1 MTEPSQLDL
10 GHLRGWIGRAEEA
23 SDLVTARM
31 VMGLLATIAE
41 AAPEPVDGAEAPL
54 TAHWC
59 LAPPIVPMAQLGL
72 DGHPARGGFLPPT
85 PLPRRMW
92 AGGRLEFHD
101 RLRVG
106 DTVTRRSVIRDV
118 TAKQGRSGTLCFVTV
133 DHDIATGRG
142 LAIRERQDIVYR
154 DAEPPRGGNADPKA
168 DAAQSA
174 RPVTAAVAPEAE
186 WRRTLPCSPVLLFR
200 YSALT
205 FNGHRIHYD
214 RSYCRDEE
222 SYPGLVV
229 HGPLQAT
236 LLVEFA
242 TELKGGR
249 PPAAFDFRGVSPL
262 FDGPDFTLNA
272 STADGGLRLWT
283 ANAEGR
289 TTMEAKAV
297 W

>member
-1 MTEPSQLDL
+1 MNEASQLDIA
-10 GHLRGWIGRAEEA
+10 HLRGWIGRSEEA
-23 SDLVTARM
+23 RDVLTDRLVR
-31 VMGLLATIAE
+31 GLLATIAGD
-41 AAPEPVDGAEAPL
+41 AQEPWDSADVPL
-54 TAHWC
+54 AMHWC
-59 LAPPIVPMAQLGL
+59 LAPPIAPMAALGP

-101 RLRVG
+101 RLKRG
-106 DTVTRRSVIRDV
+106 DSVTRRSVIRDV
-118 TAKQGRSGTLCFVTV
+118 TAKQGRSGILCFVTV
-133 DHDIATGRG
+133 DHEITTARG

-154 DAEPPRGGNADPKA
+154 EAEPPRSGGAPA
-168 DAAQSA
+168 GGAAVPSPSAMPAAQWQ
-174 RPVTAAVAPEAE
+174 RVI
-186 WRRTLPCSPVLLFR
+186 PCSPVLLFR

-214 RSYCRDEE
+214 RSYCRDAEN
-222 SYPGLVV
+222 YPGLVV

-242 TELKGGR
+242 ASLRGGR
-249 PPAAFDFRGVSPL
+249 APAAFDFRGVSPL
-262 FDGPDFTLNA
+262 FDGADFTLNA
-272 STADGGLRLWT
+272 SDADDGSLRLWT
-283 ANAEGR
+283 ADAQGR